1 MVLLSVIPALYKV
14 IFEKV
19 FKRLFVS
26 SSKTFNEWLY
36 SLPTTHE
43 KKDYIGPSQPAL
55 IQILFFFTLSYPP
68 SGLKAFSLSPLTVI
82 YMASFLA
89 IFLAFIKASKP
100 LYTN

>member
-14 IFEKV
+14 VFEKV

-26 SSKTFNEWLY
+26 SSKTFNEWL
-36 SLPTTHE
+36 PTTHE

-55 IQILFFFTLSYPP
+55 VQILFFFTLSYPAHCP

-82 YMASFLA
+82 YMA